1 MNAHRIN
8 NGCGLLAAE
17 DTDKL
22 TDFYFIEKDD
32 PEAALKTIIEV
43 TSRRIPARFKLDPMH
58 DVQIITPMHKGL
70 IGTENLNRELQQ
82 ILNPGYVILERGN
95 RCFRAGDKVMQVKN
109 NYDLD
114 VFNGDIGTIMSASS
128 EKKTA
133 VVMFDDRPVSYTFN
147 DLDDLVPAYAISV
160 HKSQGSEFPAV
171 VMPLLTQ
178 HYIMLQRNLL
188 YTAITRGKR
197 LVVIVGS
204 RKALALAI
212 ANDKPRLRYTGLCE
226 RLREFS
232 GK

>member
-1 MNAHRIN
+1 
-8 NGCGLLAAE
+8 
-17 DTDKL
+17 
-22 TDFYFIEKDD
+22 
-32 PEAALKTIIEV
+32 
-43 TSRRIPARFKLDPMH
+43 MH

-95 RCFRAGDKVMQVKN
+95 RSFRAGDKVMQVKN

-114 VFNGDIGTIMSASS
+114 VFNGDIGSIMSASG

-133 VVMFDDRPVSYTFN
+133 VVMFDERPVSYSFN

-212 ANDKPRLRYTGLCE
+212 ANDKPRLRYTGLYE
-226 RLREFS
+226 RLQECS
-232 GK
+232 GKGQRL